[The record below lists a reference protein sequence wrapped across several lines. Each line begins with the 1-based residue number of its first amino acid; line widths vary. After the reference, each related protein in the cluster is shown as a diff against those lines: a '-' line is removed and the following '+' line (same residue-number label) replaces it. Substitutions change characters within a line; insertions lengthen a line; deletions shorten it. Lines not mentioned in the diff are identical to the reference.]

1 MFQEWVETKHVSI
14 AICNQ
19 CCHILRL
26 MYSFKQMCTKNSD
39 TLRGYV
45 SQLTEGGEMADM
57 MKNKKKIEVKV
68 SLKSVKKYVDRL
80 NNKTHN
86 SDKNKEDTIKDKLDL
101 KSENECDEVELQSA
115 LEPKIEIVEHKIDE
129 NVIEE
134 RTVKKGRGK
143 KNNVLIYGNDLQEK
157 SSTSTLDS
165 LSKLVGEANAE
176 GIEIIKKIVGSPI
189 KQPHWD
195 LMDLESS
202 GEFEPPGVELL
213 LTVSP
218 EILLPQPE
226 TSPVLST
233 PATKSNSGI
242 RPSEIETIYIKQ
254 EIDES
259 NSNLLESEEPELD
272 DIAQNLLNRTDN
284 FCTVCNKKFQCQS
297 YYERHITIHTG
308 LKTHKCLLCS
318 KMFTRKSTL
327 KTHMNTHTSESYYP
341 CCFCGEIFNYK
352 SVWQNH
358 VTLHD
363 RIDYKP
369 REKTKKNYKHSYFPC
384 GVCAKVFSS
393 KGNLKTHLN
402 IHNRSPDTVFNG
414 YRKYSNSLPTKKAPC
429 PICGKMILKTYM
441 SIHISTHSSEFLWLK
456 NQIGK

>member
-1 MFQEWVETKHVSI
+1 MLLFQEWVDTSDVSI

-26 MYSFKQMCTKNSD
+26 MYSFKQMCTKNSEI
-39 TLRGYV
+39 LRGYV
-45 SQLTEGGEMADM
+45 SQLTEGGGMAEM
-57 MKNKKKIEVKV
+57 KKYKKKIEVKV
-68 SLKSVKKYVDRL
+68 SLKSVKKYVDHL
-80 NNKTHN
+80 NSKTTSSDRNKVF
-86 SDKNKEDTIKDKLDL
+86 DQTIKDKLD
-101 KSENECDEVELQSA
+101 SDEMELQSA

-129 NVIEE
+129 NVIKIKKNVEE
-134 RTVKKGRGK
+134 TIVKKRGK
-143 KNNVLIYGNDLQEK
+143 KNDVLIYGNDLQEK

-165 LSKLVGEANAE
+165 LSKLVGETNAE
-176 GIEIIKKIVGSPI
+176 GIEIIKKIVGAPI

-195 LMDLESS
+195 IMDSESND
-202 GEFEPPGVELL
+202 FEPPGIEL

-218 EILLPQPE
+218 EVLLLPE
-226 TSPVLST
+226 TSPDLS
-233 PATKSNSGI
+233 ATKSNSEM
-242 RPSEIETIYIKQ
+242 RPRDEIETIYIKQ
-254 EIDES
+254 EVDET
-259 NSNLLESEEPELD
+259 NTALQNELEPELD
-272 DIAQNLLNRTDN
+272 NVVQDLLNRTDN

-358 VTLHD
+358 ITIHD
-363 RIDYKP
+363 RTEYKP
-369 REKTKKNYKHSYFPC
+369 REKTKRVYKHSYFPC
-384 GVCAKVFSS
+384 AVCGKVFSS

-402 IHNRSPDTVFNG
+402 IHNRSPDAVFNG